1 MWNVKCRKWN
11 VNIRHSTFDIRYS
24 NLWLVVVVFIFL
36 ALGAYQLHLPGLH
49 NDEAKEAGLNAMQL
63 LRGQPVTAFRDVA
76 LSIGPWRVPLM
87 VQDYIG
93 ALNVLL
99 AIPFLAAGGINPVAL
114 RWLPLVTAALTLFCT
129 WHVARRLGGR
139 KAAGLAVLLLAVN
152 PSFVFWSRQGIFVTN
167 LTALLFMA
175 SLAAGLRWWS
185 GGRRQD
191 LWLTVFLWG
200 LGIYAKLLFVWAIG
214 AMLGVA
220 LAAWLL
226 QGNTAAARGR
236 WAILRRPSTLA
247 VALLCFVLP
256 LVPLILFNLR
266 SGGTLIS
273 VFGNLGNSYYGVDNS
288 AYLANLATR
297 VGQIGALLRGD
308 HFWYLGEAYGNGW
321 AAWLLGALILFA
333 LIGWALRRPVSLRR
347 PPAFL
352 LPLGMLG
359 LMVAQSAF
367 TVSDLFITHYALL
380 LPLIPL
386 AAGLAFGA
394 AWNVFRFR
402 SEARPY
408 QGASPESPYQGASP
422 ESHYQDA
429 SPESH
434 CEGASPKQSP
444 LRFAFSALALLALLA
459 WAGSDAWT
467 TLRYHRILSIS
478 GGYGAHSD
486 ASARLAAYLDE
497 AAAAGRPGYA
507 APVLLDWGLEAS
519 LSFLTAG
526 RVNPVEVF
534 GYERLDAPDA
544 GFAGRV
550 EGLLA
555 DSSTVYV
562 GPPPEKAVF
571 RGRVEA
577 MAELAAQQGRVWL
590 QEAWFSQR
598 SGDVLFVIYRAI
610 PKE

>member
-1 MWNVKCRKWN
+1 M
-11 VNIRHSTFDIRYS
+11 NIRHSTFDIRYS
-24 NLWLVVVVFIFL
+24 NLWLVVVVLIFL

-63 LRGQPVTAFRDVA
+63 LRGQPVIAFRDVTV
-76 LSIGPWRVPLM
+76 SIGPWRAPLM

-114 RWLPLVTAALTLFCT
+114 RWLPLVTSALTLVCT

-139 KAAGLAVLLLAVN
+139 RAAGLAVLLLAVN

-175 SLAAGLRWWS
+175 SLSTGLRWWQE
-185 GGRRQD
+185 GRRRD
-191 LWLTVFLWG
+191 LWLTAFLWG

-214 AMLGVA
+214 AMVVMA
-220 LAAWLL
+220 LLAQWGA
-226 QGNTAAARGR
+226 GR
-236 WAILRRPSTLA
+236 CIPQRAVHRETCWTNRVSRRNPVCPA
-247 VALLCFVLP
+247 GVALLCFLLP

-308 HFWYLGEAYGNGW
+308 HFWYLGEVYGNGW
-321 AAWLLGALILFA
+321 AAWLLGALVLLG
-333 LIGWALRRPVSLRR
+333 LIGWAMRRPVSLRR
-347 PPAFL
+347 PPAFIVPLAL
-352 LPLGMLG
+352 LA

-386 AAGLAFGA
+386 AAGLALGA
-394 AWNVFRFR
+394 AWPCAVEAIPPAR
-402 SEARPY
+402 SSAEQGEHGGRAR
-408 QGASPESPYQGASP
+408 ASAF
-422 ESHYQDA
+422 
-429 SPESH
+429 
-434 CEGASPKQSP
+434 
-444 LRFAFSALALLALLA
+444 LRYAPAALALVALLA

-467 TLRYHRILSIS
+467 TIRYHRILAIS

-497 AAAAGRPGYA
+497 AAAGRPGYA
-507 APVLLDWGLEAS
+507 SPVLLDWGLEAS

-544 GFAGRV
+544 AFAGRV
-550 EGLLA
+550 DDLLA
-555 DSSTVYV
+555 DSNTVYI

-577 MAELAAQQGRVWL
+577 MAELAAQQGRCGSRRRGFPTAAARCCSSSIARFHKINNV
-590 QEAWFSQR
+590 
-598 SGDVLFVIYRAI
+598 SGL
-610 PKE
+610 